1 MSKNIETKEQSRPN
15 IADKLSF
22 LSIARDECVTSRDFI
37 PVLEDSV
44 AGILDEFYD
53 HVTAWPNLAELIGDP
68 GQIPRLKNAQK
79 NHWKRLFE
87 ARFDAEYEAQVA
99 GVGLAHARIG
109 LEPGWYMGAYAFVLC
124 RLNELILKRYRRKPA
139 EAAAIMNAVV
149 KAVFLDMD
157 LVIEIYGEQVKRGH
171 QEQRDILANEFESS
185 VMSVVG
191 DLTSAATEMRSS
203 AEALVTMAEQ
213 TSQQSTTVASA
224 AAEASTNVSA
234 VAAASEEMSNAIREI
249 NSQVMRSSEIAD
261 RAEQET
267 KQTNEAIQGLATSG
281 DKIGDVLKLISEI
294 ADHTNLLALNATIEA
309 ARAGEAGKG
318 FAVVAAEVK
327 DLASQTAKA
336 TKEIGEQ
343 IGSMQSEIR
352 TSVGAISRI
361 GGTIQEIT
369 TTAAAIAAAVEQ
381 QEGATKEIARS
392 VEEAAT
398 GTGHVSSN
406 IAEVNVIAQETGSAA
421 AAVLKTAANVATQSG
436 ALEDSV
442 SQFVRQIR
450 A

>member
-1 MSKNIETKEQSRPN
+1 
-15 IADKLSF
+15 
-22 LSIARDECVTSRDFI
+22 
-37 PVLEDSV
+37 
-44 AGILDEFYD
+44 
-53 HVTAWPNLAELIGDP
+53 
-68 GQIPRLKNAQK
+68 
-79 NHWKRLFE
+79 
-87 ARFDAEYEAQVA
+87 
-99 GVGLAHARIG
+99 
-109 LEPGWYMGAYAFVLC
+109 
-124 RLNELILKRYRRKPA
+124 
-139 EAAAIMNAVV
+139 
-149 KAVFLDMD
+149 
-157 LVIEIYGEQVKRGH
+157 
-171 QEQRDILANEFESS
+171 
-185 VMSVVG
+185 
-191 DLTSAATEMRSS
+191 MRSS